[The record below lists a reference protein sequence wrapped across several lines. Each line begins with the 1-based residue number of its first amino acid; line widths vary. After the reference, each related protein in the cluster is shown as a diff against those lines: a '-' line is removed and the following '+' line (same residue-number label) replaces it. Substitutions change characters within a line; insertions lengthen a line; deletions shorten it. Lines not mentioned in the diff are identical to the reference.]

1 VAAYQIVDEPSQ
13 TPLSQLMTNPFW
25 AVLATMLGGVWL
37 GWSWFVLNS
46 LAIGSMHRKKEIATV
61 VLGLLGSMGLTLLGL
76 WAVQQGRLDAKLLPY
91 ATTLLIAWKLS
102 ISYLLQFWQTPSYEL
117 AVYFRGA
124 ARSGALLAFAGTF
137 LRPQVLQHLPDFWAL
152 VLS

>member
-1 VAAYQIVDEPSQ
+1 MAVHCAQLCTLRQRSGPIRRRARVLAATHEGVTVAAYEIVGEPSQ

-61 VLGLLGSMGLTLLGL
+61 VLGLLGSMGFTLLGL

-91 ATTLLIAWKLS
+91 ATTLLIAWKLA
-102 ISYLLQFWQTPSYEL
+102 ISYLIQFWQ
-117 AVYFRGA
+117 
-124 ARSGALLAFAGTF
+124 
-137 LRPQVLQHLPDFWAL
+137 
-152 VLS
+152 